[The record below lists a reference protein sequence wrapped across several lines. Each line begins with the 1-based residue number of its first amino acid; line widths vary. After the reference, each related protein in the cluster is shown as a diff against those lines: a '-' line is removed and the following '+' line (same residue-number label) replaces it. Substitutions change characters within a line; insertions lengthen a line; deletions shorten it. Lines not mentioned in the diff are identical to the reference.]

1 MNQTMS
7 EKFVDVFNIKGPKTM
22 SEKFNEVI
30 KMKKERMEWKEVF
43 KGILGGVA
51 YLGLMFVGG
60 LLGMDYVVSKN
71 YLLSRADFFM
81 IDLAY
86 WLLGLVATAIIVLVL
101 IFLVKNAKE
110 GKEDETA

>member
-7 EKFVDVFNIKGPKTM
+7 EKFVDVFNIKDPKTM

-30 KMKKERMEWKEVF
+30 KMEKEKMDWKEVF

-60 LLGMDYVVSKN
+60 LLGMDYVVNKN

-86 WLLGLVATAIIVLVL
+86 WLLGLVATAITVLVL
-101 IFLVKNAKE
+101 IFLVKDIRRIKNDK
-110 GKEDETA
+110 